1 MKIALVVGHRKG
13 SPGAVNK
20 TTGISEF
27 AFNKDL
33 AEFIKTTMQFCEVEV
48 VYRDSYMGLPG
59 KVNELKPDF
68 VISLHCN
75 AYEPEPGK
83 PRASGTETLYYHNS
97 SKSKKLATMLQDKT
111 VACLGLK
118 NRKIKPR
125 HVEDR
130 GGYLLKNTNA
140 PGVIAEPF
148 FIDNDKDFEKV
159 NRSMDVLALAYIEAI
174 REFIAYLKQLKEV

>member
-1 MKIALVVGHRKG
+1 MKVALVIGHRKG

-20 TTGISEF
+20 ATGISEF
-27 AFNKDL
+27 GFNKDL
-33 AEFIKTTMQFCEVEV
+33 AEFIKVAIQFCEVEV
-48 VYRDSYMGLPG
+48 ICRDSYMGLPG
-59 KVNELKPDF
+59 KINELKPDF

-75 AYEPEPGK
+75 AYEPEPDK

-97 SKSKKLATMLQDKT
+97 SKSKELATILQDKI
-111 VACLGLK
+111 VVCLGLK
-118 NRKIKPR
+118 DRKIKLR

-130 GGYLLKNTNA
+130 GGYLLKHTNA
-140 PGVIAEPF
+140 PCVIAEPF